1 MNAYSKIIRGK
12 MEVLVANDDGVGI
25 SFFCVSACAFES
37 AKRGCSNVGPKFFV
51 YQGVVQ
57 RCVAWFFPHIRC
69 VQRVIVGSNT
79 YWISSFVH
87 DQSFSSS
94 KIRWYLGI
102 SRMLFLCY
110 EAWVCV
116 IAILL
121 LVHVAISL
129 FVRDG
134 RGIVFGGFCIRG
146 QNR

>member
-1 MNAYSKIIRGK
+1 MCA
-12 MEVLVANDDGVGI
+12 
-25 SFFCVSACAFES
+25 CVIES

-69 VQRVIVGSNT
+69 VQESLLVVILIGSLHL
-79 YWISSFVH
+79 YMISPSPPLKYDGISGYLKCISSAM
-87 DQSFSSS
+87 
-94 KIRWYLGI
+94 KLG
-102 SRMLFLCY
+102 C
-110 EAWVCV
+110 VV

-134 RGIVFGGFCIRG
+134 CGTVFGGFCIRG
-146 QNR
+146 

>member
-1 MNAYSKIIRGK
+1 VCA
-12 MEVLVANDDGVGI
+12 
-25 SFFCVSACAFES
+25 CVIES

-69 VQRVIVGSNT
+69 VQESLLVVILIGSLHL
-79 YWISSFVH
+79 YIISPSPPLKY
-87 DQSFSSS
+87 D
-94 KIRWYLGI
+94 GI
-102 SRMLFLCY
+102 SGYLKCIFSAMKLGC
-110 EAWVCV
+110 VV

-134 RGIVFGGFCIRG
+134 CGTVFGGFCIRG
-146 QNR
+146 